1 MTVNLIVCSLWRAPE
16 YDRGRFNE
24 KVDVYSYGV
33 LVLFEIVRGGRVS
46 LPNSKYSSRAL
57 VPLSSKRL
65 EQVSLLA
72 STSMCFETSLGVVA
86 CFSG

>member
-24 KVDVYSYGV
+24 KVDVYSYG
-33 LVLFEIVRGGRVS
+33 LVLFEIVSGSRVS
-46 LPNSKYSSRAL
+46 LRNFKFSSRHH
-57 VPLSSKRL
+57 VSFSNKHL

-72 STSMCFETSLGVVA
+72 STSMCFETSLGEVA